1 LYSFSSDVMD
11 RLSIPPGLAWL
22 LGACMEA
29 RGKQELWQQQK
40 PEVLAALREL
50 AIIQS
55 AESSNRIEGV
65 TVDADR
71 LRPLLS
77 GEDPPRDRPEEELF
91 GYRRALDWI
100 HSSYDEIDITPASI
114 RQLHRLAQAGLVGDA
129 GKWKTRNNE
138 IVEILPSGE
147 RRIRFVPMSP
157 HRTPK
162 AMEQLCRGYHDVL
175 EQGRLPPLIAE
186 SALVLDLLCIHPFR
200 DGNGRVARL
209 LALLTLRKQRF
220 HVGAYISLERLI
232 EQRKQEYYDSLAA
245 SSVGWHDA
253 RHDLLPWLGYM
264 LSIAREAYDEMANR
278 FEHVKVAGGKQAL
291 IRRIV
296 SSQLTPFTL
305 AQLSAQVPSV
315 SRPTIKKVLAELRR
329 EGVVELEGR
338 GRGARWTLR
347 IPD

>member
-1 LYSFSSDVMD
+1 MYSFSSDVMD

-40 PEVLAALREL
+40 PEVLAALRGL

-129 GKWKTRNNE
+129 G
-138 IVEILPSGE
+138 
-147 RRIRFVPMSP
+147 
-157 HRTPK
+157 
-162 AMEQLCRGYHDVL
+162 RGDGRDV
-175 EQGRLPPLIAE
+175 
-186 SALVLDLLCIHPFR
+186 V
-200 DGNGRVARL
+200 N
-209 LALLTLRKQRF
+209 LLTFPQRHLRKNTTNSAAWRTQTGSQPLN
-220 HVGAYISLERLI
+220 GA
-232 EQRKQEYYDSLAA
+232 
-245 SSVGWHDA
+245 
-253 RHDLLPWLGYM
+253 
-264 LSIAREAYDEMANR
+264 
-278 FEHVKVAGGKQAL
+278 
-291 IRRIV
+291 
-296 SSQLTPFTL
+296 
-305 AQLSAQVPSV
+305 
-315 SRPTIKKVLAELRR
+315 
-329 EGVVELEGR
+329 
-338 GRGARWTLR
+338 
-347 IPD
+347 